1 MDPWIVTIIQA
12 GFGAIM
18 LGLTAAIAFIL
29 KVVWEGLRE
38 AQKADI
44 DQYREISRLQLT
56 MSENYTKKETLKEEL
71 IPIRQKLDQI
81 FDVLWKATPMY
92 RRHKENEATE

>member
-1 MDPWIVTIIQA
+1 MDPWLITIIQA

-44 DQYREISRLQLT
+44 DQYREISRLQL
-56 MSENYTKKETLKEEL
+56 MMAENYTKKETLKEEL
-71 IPIRQKLDQI
+71 APIRTKLDQI
-81 FDVLWKATPMY
+81 FDVLWKSSPID
-92 RRHKENEATE
+92 RRHNGSEESQ

>member
-1 MDPWIVTIIQA
+1 MDPWIITIIQA

-18 LGLTAAIAFIL
+18 LGLTTAIAFIL

-71 IPIRQKLDQI
+71 AQIRTKLDQI
-81 FDVLWKATPMY
+81 FDVLWKSSPID
-92 RRHKENEATE
+92 RRHNGSEESQ

>member
-1 MDPWIVTIIQA
+1 MDPWLITIIQA

-44 DQYREISRLQLT
+44 DQYREISRLQLM

-71 IPIRQKLDQI
+71 APIRTKLDQI
-81 FDVLWKATPMY
+81 FDVLWKSSPID
-92 RRHKENEATE
+92 RRHNGSEESQ

>member
-1 MDPWIVTIIQA
+1 MDPWLITIIQA

-81 FDVLWKATPMY
+81 FDVLWKATPMD
-92 RRHKENEATE
+92 RRHKGNEETE

>member
-1 MDPWIVTIIQA
+1 MDPWLITIIQA

-44 DQYREISRLQLT
+44 DQYREISRLQL
-56 MSENYTKKETLKEEL
+56 MMAENYTKKETLKEEL
-71 IPIRQKLDQI
+71 APIRSKLDQI
-81 FDVLWKATPMY
+81 FEVLWKVAPID
-92 RRHKENEATE
+92 RRHNESENI

>member
-1 MDPWIVTIIQA
+1 MDPWLITMSQA

-71 IPIRQKLDQI
+71 APIRTKLDQI
-81 FDVLWKATPMY
+81 FDVLWKSSPID
-92 RRHKENEATE
+92 RRHNGSEESQ

>member
-1 MDPWIVTIIQA
+1 MDPWLITIIQA
-12 GFGAIM
+12 AFGAIM

-44 DQYREISRLQLT
+44 DQYREISRLQL
-56 MSENYTKKETLKEEL
+56 MMAENYTKKETLKEEL
-71 IPIRQKLDQI
+71 APIRSKLDQI
-81 FDVLWKATPMY
+81 FEVLWKVAPID
-92 RRHKENEATE
+92 RRHNESENI

>member
-1 MDPWIVTIIQA
+1 MDPWLITIIQA

-44 DQYREISRLQLT
+44 DQYREISRLQLI

-81 FDVLWKATPMY
+81 FDVLWKATPMD